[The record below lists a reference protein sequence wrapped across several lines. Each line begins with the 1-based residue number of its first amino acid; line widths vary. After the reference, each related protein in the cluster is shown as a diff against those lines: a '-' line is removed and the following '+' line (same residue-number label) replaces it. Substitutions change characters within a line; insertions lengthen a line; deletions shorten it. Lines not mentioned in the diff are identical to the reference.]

1 MPAQHTIG
9 AQGAA
14 MFEVV
19 LVLSA
24 VAGGAI
30 AGVTGF
36 GIGSLLTPAMAWQ
49 LDARLAVA
57 AVSIPHA
64 VGTAFR
70 FWLLGGRI
78 DRRVLWSFGV
88 MSAAGGLTGALVQEQ
103 ATTPLLMMIFG
114 GLLLFSA
121 AAELTGL
128 ARRMRFDGPVA
139 YGAGAL
145 SGLLG
150 GLVGNQGGIRSA
162 ALLGVEL
169 PKHAFVATATA
180 VGLMVDGARVPI
192 YLWYLGEP
200 IRQVGAWVAL
210 ATAGVVAGTVLGHR
224 VLARIPERWFRRTV
238 AVILALLGAA
248 MLAQGVRGTP

>member
-1 MPAQHTIG
+1 
-9 AQGAA
+9 
-14 MFEVV
+14 MFELV

-24 VAGGAI
+24 IAGGAI

-49 LDARLAVA
+49 LDARVAVA
-57 AVSIPHA
+57 AVSIPHV

-78 DRRVLWSFGV
+78 DRQVLWSFGL

-114 GLLLFSA
+114 VLLLFSA

-128 ARRMRFDGPVA
+128 AQRMRFAGPVA

-162 ALLGVEL
+162 ALLGVDL
-169 PKHAFVATATA
+169 PKRAFVATATA
-180 VGLMVDGARVPI
+180 VGLMVDGARVPV
-192 YLWYLGEP
+192 YLWYMGDP
-200 IRQVGAWVAL
+200 IREVGGWVAL
-210 ATAGVVAGTVLGHR
+210 ATAGVLAGTVLGHR

-248 MLAQGVRGTP
+248 MLAQGAGRTP

>member
-1 MPAQHTIG
+1 
-9 AQGAA
+9 
-14 MFEVV
+14 MFELI

-36 GIGSLLTPAMAWQ
+36 GIGSLLTPAMASQ
-49 LDARLAVA
+49 VDARLAVA
-57 AVSIPHA
+57 AVSIPHV

-70 FWLLGGRI
+70 FWLLGGRV

-88 MSAAGGLTGALVQEQ
+88 MSAVGGLTGALVQEQ
-103 ATTPLLMMIFG
+103 ATTPLLMVIFG
-114 GLLLFSA
+114 VLLLFSA
-121 AAELTGL
+121 VAELTGL
-128 ARRMRFDGPVA
+128 ARRMRFEGPVA
-139 YGAGAL
+139 YVAGAL

-169 PKHAFVATATA
+169 PRHAFVATATA
-180 VGLMVDGARVPI
+180 VGLMVDGARVPV
-192 YLWYLGEP
+192 YLWYMGES
-200 IRQVGAWVAL
+200 IGSVGTWVVL

-224 VLARIPERWFRRTV
+224 VLVRIPERWFRRAV
-238 AVILALLGAA
+238 AVVLALLGAS
-248 MLAQGVRGTP
+248 MLVEGVDGTA